1 MPRASQIKFRSR
13 ARRRLLRGAD
23 ALANAVKVTL
33 GPKGRNV
40 VLEMPLGPPRITK
53 DGVSVAAEIELADKF
68 ADAGVRIIR
77 EAAAKASS
85 RAGDGTTTATVL
97 AQAILREG
105 AKAVA
110 AGLDPMNVKRGI
122 EIAVAAVVEDLGRQA
137 RTMSNA
143 EEIACIGAIAANGD
157 RDVGR
162 LVAAAM
168 QAVGG
173 EGIIIVEEAQSLES
187 EIRIISGMKFKR
199 GYVSPYFVTDAQ
211 KLTCELEE
219 PYILLHEKKLSALDP
234 LLPILDAV
242 LGAKRPLL
250 VVAEEIEGEALAALI
265 VNHLRG
271 GLKVAAVKAPAS
283 GHAQKLIL
291 EDIAILTGGRV
302 IGDHLGVRLKDATL
316 DMLGRAKRVSV
327 EKDGTTIIGGLGGS
341 ERLRQRLAETRAR
354 LTIATSA
361 NERDFLRQ
369 RIAKLAGG
377 VAVIRIGGASTLELR
392 ERKERVQNALSAVA
406 AARQAGIVAGGGAAL
421 LHATR
426 SLAEIRPD
434 SPDQRAGIDIVR
446 RALGAPLRQIA
457 ENAGADGSMVAS
469 TLLDR
474 MTASHGFDAQKGAY
488 VDMIAAGII
497 DPAKVVAT
505 ALQGAA
511 SVAGMLLTTEVIVTS
526 RRSSG

>member
-1 MPRASQIKFRSR
+1 MPRVRQLKFRSH
-13 ARRRLLRGAD
+13 ARRPLLRGAA
-23 ALANAVKVTL
+23 ALADAVKVTL
-33 GPKGRNV
+33 GPRGRNV

-53 DGVSVAAEIELADKF
+53 DGVSVAAEIELADRF

-77 EAAAKASS
+77 QAASKASS

-122 EIAVAAVVEDLGRQA
+122 DIAVAAVVEDLGRQA
-137 RTMSNA
+137 RKMSNA
-143 EEIACIGAIAANGD
+143 EEIARVGAIAANGD
-157 RDVGR
+157 RDAGR
-162 LVAAAM
+162 MVAAAM
-168 QAVGG
+168 HAVGG
-173 EGIIIVEEAQSLES
+173 EGIIIVEEAQRLES

-211 KLTCELEE
+211 KLTCEQEE
-219 PYILLHEKKLSALDP
+219 PYILIHEKKLSALGP
-234 LLPILDAV
+234 LLPVLDAV
-242 LGAKRPLL
+242 LRAKRPLL

-316 DMLGRAKRVSV
+316 DILGRAKRVNI
-327 EKDGTTIIGGLGGS
+327 EKDSTTIIGGLGDS
-341 ERLRQRLAETRAR
+341 ERLRQRLAEIRAR

-392 ERKERVQNALSAVA
+392 ERKERVQNALGAVA
-406 AARQAGIVAGGGAAL
+406 AARQAGFVAGGGAAL
-421 LHATR
+421 LHATK

-434 SPDQRAGIDIVR
+434 SPDQKAGIDIVR

-474 MTASHGFDAQKGAY
+474 MTASHGFDAQKGEY
-488 VDMIAAGII
+488 VDMIEAGII
-497 DPAKVVAT
+497 DPAKVVAA

-511 SVAGMLLTTEVIVTS
+511 SVAGMLLTTEAVIS
-526 RRSSG
+526 ERRS

>member
-53 DGVSVAAEIELADKF
+53 DGVSVAAEIELADRF

-173 EGIIIVEEAQSLES
+173 EGIIIEEAQSLES

-511 SVAGMLLTTEVIVTS
+511 SVAGMLLTTEVIVTA